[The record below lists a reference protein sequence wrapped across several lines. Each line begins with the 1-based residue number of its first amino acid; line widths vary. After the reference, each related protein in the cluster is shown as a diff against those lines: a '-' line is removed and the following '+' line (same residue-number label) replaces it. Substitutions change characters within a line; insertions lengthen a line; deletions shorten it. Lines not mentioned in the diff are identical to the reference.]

1 MKRKTLL
8 FKTALVISLMCM
20 GAKCDKEYIE
30 PKLAHEFFEKLT
42 LTPYKKIYSINDTI
56 TVQFQTTDKMLFDRI
71 TNSTISTETSQLF
84 VGFYYHKRYIIGT
97 EPEFFCEIEV
107 DNPIDLS
114 FTTLYPWYN
123 VLSYKTDCSSPNYFL
138 KVSFIPKKTGIYSLE
153 SFISNQYCPNKIDNP
168 YTTTKFIFDL
178 ADCNKDVW
186 LSIPPES
193 RGGELGFTDVQIL
206 KKEIFVF
213 KVE

>member
-1 MKRKTLL
+1 MKRQTLL
-8 FKTALVISLMCM
+8 IKATLVISLMTM
-20 GAKCDKEYIE
+20 GFQCGKEYIE
-30 PKLAHEFFEKLT
+30 PKPTYEFFEKLT

-56 TVQFQTTDKMLFDRI
+56 TVQFHTNDKKLFDKV
-71 TNSTISTETSQLF
+71 TNSIIATDTSQLF

-97 EPEFFCEIEV
+97 QPEFFCEIKV

-153 SFISNQYCPNKIDNP
+153 PFISNQYCQNKIDRP

-186 LSIPPES
+186 LSIPPAS
-193 RGGELGFTDVQIL
+193 RGGELGYTDVQID